1 MSAICP
7 GHVLDL
13 DMQNRARREFT
24 RLIEG
29 GFVHVASIIADMA
42 DVLETSPYAILGQVR
57 PESKA
62 YARATGAKDWSL
74 ADKIYLDW
82 LKMHDLFAYR
92 YTLYM
97 ESLAREF
104 TEALACA
111 VSEAGT
117 IYRWMDL
124 AELPSYLDGT
134 FKSRAEASG
143 GSRGYKPFS
152 LWFNWYAGERPAL
165 ITVPVDDKIRG
176 ALRPAAY
183 TAVPW
188 PVQSAD
194 ERIDS
199 RKHIVHAG
207 ETECRLRD
215 GTRVPDGA
223 FISVRRR
230 ALDASPDPPRYYS
243 LLESLEDVITVR
255 II

>member
-1 MSAICP
+1 MSSICP
-7 GHVLDL
+7 GHVLEPDV
-13 DMQNRARREFT
+13 QNRARREFT

-29 GFVHVASIIADMA
+29 GFVHAASTIADMA
-42 DVLETSPYAILGQVR
+42 DMLETSPYAILGEVR

-62 YARATGAKDWSL
+62 YARAAGAGDWGL
-74 ADKIYLDW
+74 ADKICLDW
-82 LKMHDLFAYR
+82 LKMHDLLAYR

-104 TEALACA
+104 TEALAHNA
-111 VSEAGT
+111 SMTGT

-134 FKSRAEASG
+134 LKSRVEAGG
-143 GSRGYKPFS
+143 GSRGYKAFS
-152 LWFNWYAGERPAL
+152 LWFNLYAGERPAS
-165 ITVPVDDKIRG
+165 ITVPVDGEIRG

-207 ETECRLRD
+207 ETECRLPD

-223 FISVRRR
+223 FISVQRR
-230 ALDASPDPPRYYS
+230 ALDASPDSRQYYS
-243 LLESLEDVITVR
+243 MLESLEDAIRVR